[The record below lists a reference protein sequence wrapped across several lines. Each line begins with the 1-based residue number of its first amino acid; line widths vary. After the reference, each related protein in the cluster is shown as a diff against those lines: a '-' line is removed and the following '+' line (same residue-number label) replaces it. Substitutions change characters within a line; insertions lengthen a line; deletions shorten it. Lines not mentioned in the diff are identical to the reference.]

1 MSPRTKNANPVQ
13 TQMEALA
20 QQVDNQTANEVVRRL
35 NLDNRTGESPGISES
50 EGDNDIPARLR
61 EKITVNGRPFW
72 ITGGTMQQLFDNY
85 VKEYKNYHAMYV
97 SSLSF

>member
-1 MSPRTKNANPVQ
+1 MSPRTKNADPVQ

-20 QQVDNQTANEVVRRL
+20 QQVAARTANEVVRRL